1 MLDHQRQRH
10 GPQMRENKDQM
21 SEMTITSTPFL
32 GLKER
37 QDEKSRPKKQ
47 KKEDKGEKGDRT
59 ETVSVVPS
67 TTEKLDNPSLDE
79 SFSMM
84 PSPVS
89 ILLGFEDH
97 IEVSPIKGRLQ
108 SLFEPPARAV
118 SPLPLTHDI
127 SQVSNNKETFI
138 VVEDPAL
145 NDLDLDIISSDVTIS
160 TNRDSSHLELPTV
173 AEKESASSRFQAPPS
188 ACIHSTKAN
197 SVRTIRNRAMDSQT
211 HSSSV
216 IQVGYVGV
224 KRRRK

>member
-1 MLDHQRQRH
+1 
-10 GPQMRENKDQM
+10 M
-21 SEMTITSTPFL
+21 ST
-32 GLKER
+32 
-37 QDEKSRPKKQ
+37 KKQ

-89 ILLGFEDH
+89 ILFGFEDH

-138 VVEDPAL
+138 VIEDPALNDLPLLALTPEKSQVSNNKETFIVIEDPAL
-145 NDLDLDIISSDVTIS
+145 NDLDLDIISSDVAIS
-160 TNRDSSHLELPTV
+160 TKREIVVTLNSLLWQKKRALVVDFRHHQVHVFTLQEQILYERSEIGQWTATRTV
-173 AEKESASSRFQAPPS
+173 AL
-188 ACIHSTKAN
+188 
-197 SVRTIRNRAMDSQT
+197 
-211 HSSSV
+211 
-216 IQVGYVGV
+216 
-224 KRRRK
+224 